1 MDWFSERVWQLGVA
15 IVLALLGTA
24 LMYLGITDS
33 DPVELTPVGLAG
45 LALFVV
51 AIAIPL
57 VSKAIKAAQ
66 EAQDQDA

>member
-1 MDWFSERVWQLGVA
+1 MDWLRERVWQLGIA
-15 IVLALLGTA
+15 IVLALIGAA
-24 LMYLGITDS
+24 LMYLGITDGETVALS
-33 DPVELTPVGLAG
+33 AVGLVGLAAF
-45 LALFVV
+45 LV

>member
-1 MDWFSERVWQLGVA
+1 MDWLRERVWQLGVA
-15 IVLALLGTA
+15 ILLAVLGAA
-24 LMYLGITDS
+24 LMFIGLTAS

-45 LALFVV
+45 LAVYVV

-57 VSKAIKAAQ
+57 VSKAIRAAQ